1 MPINYSKRRYNAD
14 NMSRYRP
21 PRPRGSAYITPEG
34 EKTLRDELR
43 QLWKV
48 ERPQVTAT
56 VSEAAKNGDRS
67 ENGDY
72 IYGKKRLR
80 EIDSRVR
87 FLTKRLEELT
97 VVNRPPSDQ
106 SKVYFGAWVTLE
118 AEDGSTSEYRIVG
131 PDEFDL
137 SKGMLSMDS
146 PLAKAVL
153 GKHLDDEIIVRTPEG
168 AREYYIAAVRY

>member
-67 ENGDY
+67 ENGDA
-72 IYGKKRLR
+72 G
-80 EIDSRVR
+80 
-87 FLTKRLEELT
+87 
-97 VVNRPPSDQ
+97 Q
-106 SKVYFGAWVTLE
+106 
-118 AEDGSTSEYRIVG
+118 
-131 PDEFDL
+131 
-137 SKGMLSMDS
+137 
-146 PLAKAVL
+146 
-153 GKHLDDEIIVRTPEG
+153 
-168 AREYYIAAVRY
+168 